1 MNLSEVKSL
10 IDSIDDAKLIYTIR
24 ICHLA
29 KITSIEH
36 KKCNFTNWCYRWKKL
51 WFVLKVNTHK
61 KHIFFLIEIFE
72 DVIATWNE
80 YGNWIK
86 KKYNMKTAY
95 VECFNS
101 NHTDKMT

>member
-1 MNLSEVKSL
+1 MQFH
-10 IDSIDDAKLIYTIR
+10 KLMLQMKKIV
-24 ICHLA
+24 ICF
-29 KITSIEH
+29 KGEH
-36 KKCNFTNWCYRWKKL
+36 SQKAY
-51 WFVLKVNTHK
+51 
-61 KHIFFLIEIFE
+61 FFLIEIFE